1 MYLDIHIMSNTA
13 LQYPGALNSLERNV
27 MSSLS
32 PVENQQLNVLRGNK
46 LNIYKKMYT
55 TYFMK

>member
-1 MYLDIHIMSNTA
+1 MSNTA